1 MNEDDS
7 SQICLKVH
15 RMKLR
20 AKLFLFTDEYR
31 VADICDSQGIIK
43 LRCWEM
49 NIASH
54 SQWRRV
60 QWDALMLTFSV

>member
-15 RMKLR
+15 HVKLR

-31 VADICDSQGIIK
+31 VADICDSKGIIK
-43 LRCWEM
+43 LRWQEMHITSRSWWQRAQWE
-49 NIASH
+49 
-54 SQWRRV
+54 
-60 QWDALMLTFSV
+60 ALMLTFSV